1 MPRKVYKKRSYK
13 KRVYKGRRYK
23 RRFYRRKFYRKSTIK
38 RPEIH
43 ISKDTVDFLGAS
55 TNPYQ
60 NGTFFN
66 ITTIGGST
74 ASNSDDIKYTLNG
87 ADIQGKKIRLK
98 YLYIKGYLSFTSAFD
113 DDINGKLYIFR
124 RQKNA
129 SNGGL
134 NWSTVLD
141 MPFALNTPSNWT
153 QQNIRDILYC
163 YDWKNDLNG
172 QIKHYVRKVYA
183 KYDNTNNIIPFK
195 IRIPLYDCVM
205 SCDSSYDSSTGLFS
219 PQLNPSTNG
228 IYLSYVSTT
237 PNNENVSFR
246 LKWKLYYTD
255 Y

>member
-23 RRFYRRKFYRKSTIK
+23 KRFYRRRFYKKSTIK

-43 ISKDTVDFLGAS
+43 ISKDNITFLGES
-55 TNPYQ
+55 SNPNQ
-60 NGTFFN
+60 NGTFIN
-66 ITTIGGST
+66 ITTIGGNN

-87 ADIQGKKIRLK
+87 AEIQGRKIRLK
-98 YLYIKGYLSFTSAFD
+98 YLYVKGYLLTSGSYD
-113 DDINGKLYIFR
+113 DDINGKLYIIR
-124 RQKNA
+124 RNKNV
-129 SNGGL
+129 SNGGMT
-134 NWSTVLD
+134 WSTLLD
-141 MPFALNTPSNWT
+141 MPFGLNNPSSWT
-153 QQNIRDILYC
+153 AENIRDVLYC

-172 QIKHYVRKVYA
+172 QIKHYVKKVYA

-205 SCDSSYDSSTGLFS
+205 TCDSSFDTTNNVFVPST
-219 PQLNPSTNG
+219 NPSTNA
-228 IYLSYVSTT
+228 IFLSYVSTSGT
-237 PNNENVSFR
+237 NPQISLK